1 MACAGIQR
9 VPVEPAAAS
18 RVSVAVQTS
27 EEHPADAAKPTVTAE
42 PELQKP
48 GFAEE
53 ALPWLDAVYRFA
65 LRLTGG
71 QVDQAQDLT
80 QETFLRAYRHW
91 DTYTP
96 GTSARSWLF
105 TICRNTF
112 LRSEEQRGRRRESL
126 ESELDFRV
134 EAIQSAVSVAEIQ
147 QEDPE
152 RAFFDSFVD
161 EEVLGAVSRLPNEF
175 REAVILSDLEG
186 LSYNEIADVL
196 NIPIGTVKSRLY
208 RGRRLL
214 AQGLRS
220 YALEMGY
227 LREAHT

>member
-1 MACAGIQR
+1 M
-9 VPVEPAAAS
+9 
-18 RVSVAVQTS
+18 S
-27 EEHPADAAKPTVTAE
+27 ESQLATDGQERLA
-42 PELQKP
+42 KP

-71 QVDQAQDLT
+71 RADAAEDLV

-96 GTSARSWLF
+96 GTSCRSWLF
-105 TICRNTF
+105 TICRNAF
-112 LRSEEQRGRRRESL
+112 LRGEERRGRRHEVL
-126 ESELDFRV
+126 DSELDYNA
-134 EAIQSAVSVAEIQ
+134 EALASAIELDELREA
-147 QEDPE
+147 DPE

-161 EEVLGAVSRLPNEF
+161 DEVLAAVDRLPAEF
-175 REAVILSDLEG
+175 RDAVVLSDLDG
-186 LSYNEIADVL
+186 LSYQEVADVL
-196 NIPIGTVKSRLY
+196 AIPIGTVKSRLY

-214 AQGLRS
+214 GRALRG

-227 LREAHT
+227 IPGGTR